1 MGNRPARGR
10 VVGGGV
16 CSPLP
21 CAYREPRLP
30 PCTWLPWLV
39 AVPPRDTL
47 VPPID
52 PLDEEDEVPLT
63 IGDDEPLDEEGE
75 VPLTIG
81 DDEPLDEE
89 EEELPLTIGD
99 DEPLDEEDLLLPT
112 LLLLPPK
119 ESPLPP
125 LGCPLEGA

>member
-10 VVGGGV
+10 VVGGAFV
-16 CSPLP
+16 APLP

-47 VPPID
+47 LPPIA
-52 PLDEEDEVPLT
+52 PLDDEEEEAPLT
-63 IGDDEPLDEEGE
+63 IGDDEPLDEEEE

-89 EEELPLTIGD
+89 EEDPLTIGD
-99 DEPLDEEDLLLPT
+99 DEPLDEEGELLPT
-112 LLLLPPK
+112 LLLLLPK
-119 ESPLPP
+119 ELPLPP
-125 LGCPLEGA
+125 LGCPL

>member
-1 MGNRPARGR
+1 M
-10 VVGGGV
+10 
-16 CSPLP
+16 
-21 CAYREPRLP
+21 
-30 PCTWLPWLV
+30 
-39 AVPPRDTL
+39 VPPRDTL
-47 VPPID
+47 VPPIA

-89 EEELPLTIGD
+89 GEVPLTIGD
-99 DEPLDEEDLLLPT
+99 DEPLDEEGLLLPT

-119 ESPLPP
+119 ELPLPP
-125 LGCPLEGA
+125 LGCALEGA